1 VSDEVIE
8 AHKDHLRKT
17 LEQNRSRVMDV
28 FRKWDA
34 DASGSVSKQEVRVA
48 LQKIEGLANLP
59 KQEADALFISMD
71 IDGGGDVEFKELN
84 RALRRTFEL
93 QKPGA
98 KAAQTIKTKKK
109 EAESKEQQQK
119 TGKRKGGAARTPA
132 ASAEQVEEL
141 MTLMADGHLLSAEEL
156 AMLEAADAVEEKA
169 QPQRKGGPN
178 PPVGKK
184 KAPTKPAPTKAPAK
198 PPTKPSGKGG
208 GVGKGGP
215 SSAAA
220 SSGPSAEQVEELMAL
235 MADGHLLSAEE
246 LAMLEAADAVEEN
259 AGTAIRA
266 GKKSTGQKGSSSGTL
281 TSGNADP
288 MPTKAT
294 EASVDEVSTEE
305 LMEMMASGHLL
316 SAEALAKLEAI
327 QVDGDREQQEEPGR
341 EATPSTEAAVPA
353 EQTGSLAKPQEES
366 GKEEAKGFFASLGW
380 W

>member
-1 VSDEVIE
+1 VLLRLSIYLHLELLVVAFSRDMPLGFGGADAAKPPPNRFRAAFARNDGPQREDTHHDVSDEVIE

-156 AMLEAADAVEEKA
+156 AMLEAADAVEE
-169 QPQRKGGPN
+169 
-178 PPVGKK
+178 
-184 KAPTKPAPTKAPAK
+184 
-198 PPTKPSGKGG
+198 
-208 GVGKGGP
+208 
-215 SSAAA
+215 
-220 SSGPSAEQVEELMAL
+220 
-235 MADGHLLSAEE
+235 
-246 LAMLEAADAVEEN
+246 N